1 MTYKKFG
8 IVAIVISALIVISCI
23 VLCFIETNNEP
34 LRFTSAP
41 KTIYLYN
48 HGTQATAVTEED
60 NSEKFN
66 RIFANVK
73 DMTSISI
80 FTRFAQG
87 GKIDELPSQDVDC
100 EIGYYSNALKQEN
113 LCIELVFDQ
122 VQQQLIQIDGN
133 EKVVEYYSM
142 LFVVNEGGAHVVAVY
157 LNQNTSNRVYTG
169 LPMLVRADTTNLYN
183 ACLF

>member
-1 MTYKKFG
+1 MNYKKFG
-8 IVAIVISALIVISCI
+8 LVAIIISALIVVSCI
-23 VLCFIETNNEP
+23 VLCFIETNNKP
-34 LRFTSAP
+34 LTFAGNP
-41 KTIYLYN
+41 KTIYIYN
-48 HGTQATAVTEED
+48 HATQATQVNEED
-60 NSEKFN
+60 NGEKFN
-66 RIFANVK
+66 RIFSNVK
-73 DMTSISI
+73 SMTSINI

-113 LCIELVFDQ
+113 LCIELVFDS

-133 EKVVEYYSM
+133 EKVLEYYSM
-142 LFVVNEGGAHVVAVY
+142 LFVVKEGGAHTVAVY

-169 LPMLVRADTTNLYN
+169 LPMLVRADTSNLYN